1 GQGVHRD
8 RGGCLEEGTG
18 QGHRQAGGW
27 IGRSRRVV
35 DQVRMRFAG
44 EKIENRLVSLFDPDA
59 RPVRRGKLSAPNE
72 FGYVVQL
79 AEVTSSTKPGTTAL
93 LLPPKLAA
101 GSTNENTLLPATAA
115 EIAGLGIRLREASFD
130 AGFTRGATEKAL
142 PGLERIFSA
151 GSP

>member
-59 RPVRRGKLSAPNE
+59 RSVRRGKLSAPNE

-79 AEVTSSTKPGTTAL
+79 TEVTTSTRPGTPSL

-101 GSTNENTLLPATAA
+101 GSTGENTLLALSVTELDA
-115 EIAGLGIRLREASFD
+115 LGIRVREASFD
-130 AGFTRGATEKAL
+130 AGF
-142 PGLERIFSA
+142 
-151 GSP
+151 